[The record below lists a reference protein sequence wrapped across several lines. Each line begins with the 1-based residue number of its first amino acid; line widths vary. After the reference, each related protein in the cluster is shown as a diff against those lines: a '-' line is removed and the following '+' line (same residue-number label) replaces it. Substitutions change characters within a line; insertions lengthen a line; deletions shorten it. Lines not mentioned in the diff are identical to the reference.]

1 MVTGVLLWWFIQQ
14 QHPQL
19 WCLPSFVQPTPP
31 GHWDQNDG
39 ASTEAGYCSCF
50 ESSSMAFRAKHE
62 MFLFKWFYLSF
73 SLGFGQHW
81 TQHFLF
87 LYCFHCP
94 GCFKPQSRS
103 RDCCRG
109 RWTRVVKTR
118 ADLYT
123 SCDMLSSVPLCVS
136 CSLSFSSFSANEIVI
151 GPMEVQSLQWCGSRD
166 SSLSITQELVRMP
179 FSGPRATESE
189 MCVLTCLQLAQG
201 RTQVWEPLL

>member
-31 GHWDQNDG
+31 GPWDQNDG

-123 SCDMLSSVPLCVS
+123 SCPLSPYVCPVHCPLAL
-136 CSLSFSSFSANEIVI
+136 SLLMKLLLGQWRSSPFSAMVVKVWFP
-151 GPMEVQSLQWCGSRD
+151 GQQPQHHPG
-166 SSLSITQELVRMP
+166 
-179 FSGPRATESE
+179 
-189 MCVLTCLQLAQG
+189 TC
-201 RTQVWEPLL
+201 